1 MSAPIRLDGPYR
13 RTLQQRLRRAMAK
26 SAWAAWLSAW
36 LGVAMLALV
45 LAMLIAGLPFIAG
58 VLSAAVLP

>member
-1 MSAPIRLDGPYR
+1 MTAPIQMQGPYR
-13 RTLQQRLRRAMAK
+13 RTRTQRLRRAIGR

-45 LAMLIAGLPFIAG
+45 AALLIAGLPFIAG